1 MKALVNL
8 HSQVHFD
15 RHQFESGRADQKRKL
30 KNSAVP
36 TIFCHRSILKTR
48 KSPKKRQTEVTNN
61 LNKHTSHLK
70 DHSYASNPSQRS
82 SSEDSA
88 STEDEETATPS
99 TPKLQVQLQTQ
110 MKQIKKFRDALRK
123 TRKRYRAI
131 VKAKTKQNAKFSRI
145 FAKDQLE
152 SLSRVNMKG
161 LKWSSYTVKKALQLR
176 FACGS
181 SGYKLLLQQHYPL
194 PSERT
199 LQRRM
204 ESVPFEPGILREV
217 FDYMQLKVKEMKEE
231 ERLCCLTLDEMSLT
245 SKYEFDPSS
254 GDILGNVT
262 LPRHSGNADHALVF
276 MLGGITSRW
285 KQTVAYHFTSSS
297 TDGSV
302 FHNIVLDIIQRA
314 SNIGL
319 HVVAVTNDMGSA
331 NRAM

>member
-1 MKALVNL
+1 
-8 HSQVHFD
+8 
-15 RHQFESGRADQKRKL
+15 
-30 KNSAVP
+30 
-36 TIFCHRSILKTR
+36 
-48 KSPKKRQTEVTNN
+48 
-61 LNKHTSHLK
+61 
-70 DHSYASNPSQRS
+70 
-82 SSEDSA
+82 
-88 STEDEETATPS
+88 
-99 TPKLQVQLQTQ
+99 
-110 MKQIKKFRDALRK
+110 
-123 TRKRYRAI
+123 
-131 VKAKTKQNAKFSRI
+131 
-145 FAKDQLE
+145 
-152 SLSRVNMKG
+152 MKG

-204 ESVPFEPGILREV
+204 ESVPFESGILREV